1 MTSNMTHLVK
11 TYYHIWQSAV
21 NPVDTASQN
30 SSAASIN
37 LHLLQLLCKAV
48 YKNRR
53 LFLVTMLTRVM
64 HWPTTYMTTMMTVI
78 SHATAVMQHAARWC
92 WQHFTT
98 HSRTHCIDTHSHI
111 VPWAGETQLS
121 VLYTLH
127 WHTLTYR
134 TLSRW
139 DTVVS
144 SVHTALTHTHS
155 HIVPWAGESYLEQ
168 VRHSG
173 QFCTHCIDTHSHI
186 VPWAGETQSSVL
198 YTLHWHTLT
207 LTHCTLSR
215 WIIPWAGETQ
225 WSVLQCCQLS
235 LAHHDCLTPVSAQQV
250 YTPHSI
256 SYQFNCADPY

>member
-111 VPWAGETQLS
+111 VPWAGETQ
-121 VLYTLH
+121 
-127 WHTLTYR
+127 
-134 TLSRW
+134 
-139 DTVVS
+139 
-144 SVHTALTHTHS
+144 
-155 HIVPWAGESYLEQ
+155 
-168 VRHSG
+168 
-173 QFCTHCIDTHSHI
+173 
-186 VPWAGETQSSVL
+186 SSVL